1 MTISYIFKNF
11 PSHGRKITKKSAV
24 ERFEEEVNEFVK
36 NLLKTEYDQLF
47 KNKQSREDYAKQ
59 IGRFHLIHYG

>member
-1 MTISYIFKNF
+1 MANLRPPNRKNTK
-11 PSHGRKITKKSAV
+11 RTKKSAV